1 MMNERKNPTG
11 GRKQKNE
18 NDLIDEEY
26 QIKPEALNT
35 RALTIINRVNNKL
48 TGILIII
55 DSLTFFIRARFRKHN
70 S

>member
-1 MMNERKNPTG
+1 MINERKTG
-11 GRKQKNE
+11 IRKQKNE

-48 TGILIII
+48 TGTVSHFPS
-55 DSLTFFIRARFRKHN
+55 DV
-70 S
+70 

>member
-48 TGILIII
+48 TGILIMI
-55 DSLTFFIRARFRKHN
+55 DSSLTFFH
-70 S
+70 

>member
-1 MMNERKNPTG
+1 MMKPTA

-35 RALTIINRVNNKL
+35 RALAIINRVNNKL
-48 TGILIII
+48 TG
-55 DSLTFFIRARFRKHN
+55 TFVFVFGHPHHRYR